1 VLIEVLDKDTRVQF
15 MIDGKL
21 PYLNEED
28 KCAIYV
34 SYNQAYLG
42 WYNKGMAAYYYYFE
56 ASPPKDSG
64 TIERKIPRDAG
75 DDLVSWESVTWRQS
89 KPSNV
94 AVEPIKVKLYGI
106 TREGGTTE
114 TVDLSSGDGI
124 PLASNYRLVT
134 WKATLKST
142 DAGAPTLLS
151 GVTTWF
157 MQSRGSEIAATPVA
171 EAFDHRYLLATAA
184 EGASANDEVLVLQPS
199 ALTATGDVGGRI
211 VPYIWK
217 NMTVGQFC
225 VYLINRNVDGRRY
238 TEERLVWSGTEDEA
252 ADALLCLGKAWN
264 GAKVRVGLEASP
276 LIETHSIPITINGKR
291 STNQRLKITLVS
303 DGVDEDPF
311 YWRATPDTGI
321 PYNRRIGYVNPY
333 MLAVRIEAER
343 NVQTVSFAIRDMAF
357 DAVPFGGQYDG

>member
-1 VLIEVLDKDTRVQF
+1 
-15 MIDGKL
+15 
-21 PYLNEED
+21 
-28 KCAIYV
+28 
-34 SYNQAYLG
+34 
-42 WYNKGMAAYYYYFE
+42 
-56 ASPPKDSG
+56 
-64 TIERKIPRDAG
+64 
-75 DDLVSWESVTWRQS
+75 
-89 KPSNV
+89 
-94 AVEPIKVKLYGI
+94 
-106 TREGGTTE
+106 
-114 TVDLSSGDGI
+114 
-124 PLASNYRLVT
+124 
-134 WKATLKST
+134 
-142 DAGAPTLLS
+142 
-151 GVTTWF
+151 
-157 MQSRGSEIAATPVA
+157 
-171 EAFDHRYLLATAA
+171 
-184 EGASANDEVLVLQPS
+184 
-199 ALTATGDVGGRI
+199 
-211 VPYIWK
+211 
-217 NMTVGQFC
+217 MTVGQFC

-276 LIETHSIPITINGKR
+276 LIETHSIPIAELLDTDMPLRAHLRAITINGKR